1 MPAIEESVSMP
12 LCAKSRAN
20 IGLNIRPREILCGY
34 LCMLL
39 LRERM
44 ERNLQAVFLPDSFV
58 AACDEMLTETF
69 SDGKRA

>member
-1 MPAIEESVSMP
+1 MP

-20 IGLNIRPREILCGY
+20 IGLNIRPHEILCGY

-44 ERNLQAVFLPDSFV
+44 ERNLQAVFFPT
-58 AACDEMLTETF
+58 AIEMLTETF

>member
-1 MPAIEESVSMP
+1 MP

-20 IGLNIRPREILCGY
+20 IGLIIRPREILCGY

-44 ERNLQAVFLPDSFV
+44 ERNLQAVFFPT
-58 AACDEMLTETF
+58 AIEM
-69 SDGKRA
+69 